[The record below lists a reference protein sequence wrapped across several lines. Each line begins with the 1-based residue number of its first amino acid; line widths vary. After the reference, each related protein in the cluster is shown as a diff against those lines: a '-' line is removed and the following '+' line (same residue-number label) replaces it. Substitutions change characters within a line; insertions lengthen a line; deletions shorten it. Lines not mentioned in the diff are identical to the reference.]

1 MFEGKTVIISGG
13 VGGIGFATAQKF
25 ALLGAN
31 IALGDI
37 KSKDEAKS
45 AILSIEKL
53 GVKCMYT
60 ALDISNAVQVKN
72 WIDEVHSTLGLPTL
86 IIVNAAI
93 TRLSSFQETSALQW
107 EGDIGVNVNGA
118 FYMSKYA
125 TELLKENKEPGRV
138 VFVGSWAAQHVHS
151 HMPSYSVSK
160 AAVQMLNK
168 CLALELAPYGIL
180 VNEIAPGYVDAG
192 LSGRI
197 WDENPGRRERAAERV
212 PTKTVI
218 TAEEVAENII
228 FLCNPLNRHMVGSTL
243 LMDGGLSLQ

>member
-13 VGGIGFATAQKF
+13 IGGIGLATAKKF
-25 ALLGAN
+25 ALMGAN

-37 KSKDEAKS
+37 KSEDEAQS
-45 AILSIEKL
+45 AVISIKEL
-53 GVKCMYT
+53 GVQCVCT
-60 ALDISNAVQVKN
+60 ALDISIAEDVEN
-72 WIDEVHSTLGLPTL
+72 WVNKVHRTLGLPTL

-93 TRLSSFQETSALQW
+93 TRLSSFEETSASQW

-125 TELLKENKEPGRV
+125 TDLLIQNEAQGRV
-138 VFVGSWAAQHVHS
+138 VFVGSWAANHVHS

-197 WDENPGRRERAAERV
+197 WDENPGRRERAAERI
-212 PTKTVI
+212 PSRQVI
-218 TAEEVAENII
+218 SADEVADNIV
-228 FLCNPLNRHMVGSTL
+228 FLCNPNNKHMVGSTL
-243 LMDGGLSLQ
+243 LMDGGLSLA

>member
-13 VGGIGFATAQKF
+13 VGGIGLATAHKF
-25 ALLGAN
+25 ALMGAN

-37 KSKDEAKS
+37 KSEKEAEG
-45 AILSIEKL
+45 AITAIKNL
-53 GVKCMYT
+53 GVQCMYT
-60 ALDISNAVQVKN
+60 ALDISKADQVEN
-72 WIDEVHSTLGLPTL
+72 WINQVHHMLGLPTL

-107 EGDIGVNVNGA
+107 ETDLGVNVNGA
-118 FYMSKYA
+118 FYMSKYS
-125 TELLKENKEPGRV
+125 TELLKQNQEQGRV

-197 WDENPGRRERAAERV
+197 WDENPGRREKAAERV
-212 PTKTVI
+212 PTKAVI
-218 TAEEVAENII
+218 TAEEVADNII
-228 FLCNPLNRHMVGSTL
+228 FLCNPSNRHMVGSTL